1 MARTNPKRG
10 SLTRI
15 FQNGMRDFAIAVLG
29 ALTAIAINVLLNASS
44 FTDWLY
50 RMFMVLLII
59 LAMALAINFA
69 LLRFSAQEES
79 T

>member
-1 MARTNPKRG
+1 MAHTNQKRD
-10 SLTRI
+10 SLTRA

-29 ALTAIAINVLLNASS
+29 ALTAIAMNAVLNASS

-59 LAMALAINFA
+59 LAMALAIN
-69 LLRFSAQEES
+69 LVLSRFSAQEKS